1 MQQKVREAVVFPSDR
16 ELAKLRNEN
25 AIMKTALKRIAEKD
39 YIPEKGME
47 LITVQSC
54 VAIAEEAIDEIEGD

>member
-1 MQQKVREAVVFPSDR
+1 MRQKVMEAVVFPVDR
-16 ELAKLRNEN
+16 ELTKLRKEN
-25 AIMKTALKRIAEKD
+25 AIMKTALMRIAGMD
-39 YIPEKGME
+39 YIPERGLE